1 LLGGKFGVHV
11 ADRIEQV
18 GLSAE
23 GRWIESEG
31 WRFEAPP
38 SGLTALFSCV
48 PTVNKAVVAA
58 AVGAARAADAVGEL
72 LADLLRG
79 FAGVNRSAR
88 NLGLPTLGVSHGTVF
103 GCVTEHGVPMA
114 GFDHEFT
121 TGSLFAAEAQ
131 AFLLGHVHRHQ
142 VWRRES
148 SAGRQCIAYPG
159 SIGRFHYGEEG
170 DKGILIWDVDAD
182 GADCTLIHTPAR
194 RTLDIGFDG
203 MPNVEA
209 LTAAIGAVDIAGAFI
224 RVRWTVAEEDDASV
238 DRAAILRQL
247 ASAAEVKL
255 EGRTVPLQR
264 SRASGIAQAHSLADK
279 VMAWAAVNACRAEP
293 LLDCLNGLAGE
304 SVEGIVEALMNAPDR
319 EVDRAVNPVGDGVDA
334 AVEVAD
340 VALAS
345 C

>member
-1 LLGGKFGVHV
+1 
-11 ADRIEQV
+11 
-18 GLSAE
+18 
-23 GRWIESEG
+23 
-31 WRFEAPP
+31 
-38 SGLTALFSCV
+38 
-48 PTVNKAVVAA
+48 
-58 AVGAARAADAVGEL
+58 
-72 LADLLRG
+72 
-79 FAGVNRSAR
+79 
-88 NLGLPTLGVSHGTVF
+88 LPTLGVSHGTVF

-170 DKGILIWDVDAD
+170 DKGFLIWDVDAD
-182 GADCTLIHTPAR
+182 GADCTLIPTPAR
-194 RTLDIGFDG
+194 RTLDIGFEGTPDAD
-203 MPNVEA
+203 A
-209 LTAAIGAVDIAGAFI
+209 LRAAIGVVDIAGAFI
-224 RVRWTVAEEDDASV
+224 RVRWTAAEEDGATV

-264 SRASGIAQAHSLADK
+264 SRASGIAQAHSLVDK
-279 VMAWAAVNACRAEP
+279 VKAWAAVNGCRAEP

-304 SVEGIVEALMNAPDR
+304 SVEGIVEALMQGPDR
-319 EVDRAVNPVGDGVDA
+319 EAAPVVGATCSAANAAVGAVDA
-334 AVEVAD
+334 VDAVE
-340 VALAS
+340 LAMDS